1 MFKWLERF
9 LDSLTPQR
17 GILLYYLIALFIA
30 SAVLSLPIL
39 YRGEKGTALIDTIF
53 VAASALSVTGLTS
66 INISETFNTAGY
78 AIIMLIMNLGGI
90 GIMAMGTMVW
100 VLFGRRIG
108 LKERMQIAVDNNQ
121 YKFAGA
127 VKLVLDIIKTLLAIE
142 IVGALIY
149 FAYFMLDSND
159 LYYSFMHGIFLS
171 VSATTNGGMD
181 LFGNSLLGFE
191 EAYILQ
197 VPVMIQIMLGAI
209 GYPVLIEVQRFLSKK
224 KEHRKFRFTL
234 FAKLTT
240 LTYALLFFIGAFFI
254 FVMESRHYFLS
265 DSWYKTMMNSLFAS
279 ATTRSGGLTTVDP
292 SQFSDATQLLMSA
305 FMFIGASPSSAGGG
319 IRTTTFALL
328 ILFLIAFSRGRTD
341 IRIFGREIAKEDLH
355 RAFAVI
361 TLAALLVFSGII
373 SVVLFENS
381 RFDLIDVIFEI
392 TSAFGTCGMSTGIT
406 DDLSSPSKVVVMI
419 FMFIGRIGFISF
431 LFSMAGRQKELPY
444 HFPKERILIG

>member
-17 GILLYYLIALFIA
+17 GIFLYYLIALFIA

-78 AIIMLIMNLGGI
+78 AVIMLIMNLGGI

-108 LKERMQIAVDNNQ
+108 LRERVQIAVDNNQ
-121 YKFAGA
+121 YKFSGA
-127 VKLVLDIIKTLLAIE
+127 VKLVLEIIRTLLVIE
-142 IVGALIY
+142 IVGAIIY
-149 FAYFMLDSND
+149 FAYFMINSND
-159 LYYSFMHGIFLS
+159 LYYSVMHGIFLS

-197 VPVMIQIMLGAI
+197 VPVMIQIILGAI
-209 GYPVLIEVQRFLSKK
+209 GYPVLIELQRFLSKQHK
-224 KEHRKFRFTL
+224 NFRFTL

-240 LTYALLFFIGAFFI
+240 LTYGLLFFIGAFFI
-254 FVMESRHYFLS
+254 FVMESQHYFLT
-265 DSWYKTMMNSLFAS
+265 DSWFKTMMNSLFAS

-292 SQFSDATQLLMSA
+292 SQFSDGTQLMMSA

-341 IRIFGREIAKEDLH
+341 IRIFNREIAKEDLH

-361 TLAALLVFSGII
+361 TLATLLVFTGIL
-373 SVVLFENS
+373 SVVLFEDG
-381 RFDLIDVIFEI
+381 RFDLIDIIFEI

-406 DDLSSPSKVVVMI
+406 DDLSSPSKVIVMI

-431 LFSMAGRQKELPY
+431 LFSMAGRQKELSY

>member
-9 LDSLTPQR
+9 MDSLSPQR
-17 GILLYYLIALFIA
+17 GIFLYYLIALMLA
-30 SAVLSLPIL
+30 SVLLSLPVL
-39 YRGEKGTALIDTIF
+39 YRGDKDTALIDTIF

-66 INISETFNTAGY
+66 VNISETFNTLGY
-78 AIIMLIMNLGGI
+78 FAIMLIMNLGGI

-108 LKERMQIAVDNNQ
+108 LRERMQIAVDNNQ
-121 YKFAGA
+121 YKFSGA
-127 VKLVLDIIKTLLAIE
+127 VKLVLEIIKVLLAIE
-142 IVGALIY
+142 AIGAFMY
-149 FAYFMLDSND
+149 VTYFMVESND
-159 LYYSFMHGIFLS
+159 IYYSLMHGIFLS

-181 LFGNSLLGFE
+181 LFGDSLLGFE

-209 GYPVLIEVQRFLSKK
+209 GYPVLIEVRNYLSKHHK
-224 KEHRKFRFTL
+224 NFRFTL

-240 LTYALLFFIGAFFI
+240 LTYAGLFFLGAFFI
-254 FVMESRHYFLS
+254 FIMESQNYFVR
-265 DSWYKTMMNSLFAS
+265 DSWFKTMMNSMFAS

-292 SQFSDATQLLMSA
+292 SLFSDATQLMMSA

-319 IRTTTFALL
+319 IRTTTFAIL
-328 ILFLIAFSRGRTD
+328 ILFLVAFSRGRTD
-341 IRIFGREIAKEDLH
+341 IRIFNREIAKEDLH

-361 TLAALLVFSGII
+361 TLAVFLVFGGVI
-373 SVVLFENS
+373 SVVLFEDS
-381 RFDLIDVIFEI
+381 RFDLIDVIFEVS
-392 TSAFGTCGMSTGIT
+392 SAFGTCGLSTGIT
-406 DDLSSPSKVVVMI
+406 DELSTPSKVVVMI

-431 LFSMAGRQKELPY
+431 LFTMAGRQKELPY